1 MVLNRTINVI
11 NIDQVSASPVFPAYP
26 GHPGSLT
33 GHPGSLTADLS
44 TARLQAMSGTRRL
57 KAKEIP

>member
-33 GHPGSLTADLS
+33 ADLS

-57 KAKEIP
+57 NVKEIP